1 MNIGGDEG
9 ISLQS
14 LCPGHCK
21 RSNEVYMRGTQPQLV
36 LSPRLV
42 LSQPHHRQYDGKVDS
57 YSARTSTQLALILN
71 LNRESYSP
79 RGRDKEASASHQ
91 RARDEQSERPASEMS
106 KASEPIASGM
116 SKASDL
122 QAR

>member
-57 YSARTSTQLALILN
+57 YSARTSDSACAHTQL
-71 LNRESYSP
+71 EQGVVQP
-79 RGRDKEASASHQ
+79 PW
-91 RARDEQSERPASEMS
+91 AR
-106 KASEPIASGM
+106 
-116 SKASDL
+116 
-122 QAR
+122 